1 MGILPYKWHCRLP
14 SSNMAQ
20 HGTHANKAAEA
31 LGRCMLEPSYD
42 ETLCEELCP
51 QHEDQPNYS

>member
-1 MGILPYKWHCRLP
+1 
-14 SSNMAQ
+14 MAQ

-31 LGRCMLEPSYD
+31 LGRCMLEPSCD
-42 ETLCEELCP
+42 ETLCIKVVEELCP